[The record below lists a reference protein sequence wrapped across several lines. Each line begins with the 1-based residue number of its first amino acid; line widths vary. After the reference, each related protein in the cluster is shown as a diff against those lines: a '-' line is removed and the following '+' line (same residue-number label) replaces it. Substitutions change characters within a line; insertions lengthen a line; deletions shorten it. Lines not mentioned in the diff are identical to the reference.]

1 LFNAETLKL
10 TIYKDNKNK
19 SGIYRLTNN
28 ITGKSYIGSSINL
41 SVRFAH
47 YYSFAFLN
55 RIINKSNSIICRAL
69 FLAWAVA
76 QGRKYGYSNFS
87 LDILEYCDYSILREK
102 EQYYLDKLKPKYNI
116 LPIAGSSRGYRH
128 SEATRVL
135 VRAAALAIKR
145 GPVSE

>member
-69 FLAWAVA
+69 L
-76 QGRKYGYSNFS
+76 KYGYSNFS